1 MSSSVPPNETPPAD
15 ESASEERVVGR
26 HLIADLESFAP
37 MQLRDRVGMMG
48 LLEECLRREGYQVL
62 DMVSHGFR
70 EGGCGFSGAI
80 LLAESHAS
88 LHSYPDRGYLAFDL
102 FSCGEREPRRVLD
115 AFLKSTGGTILALH
129 DLPRRSS

>member
-1 MSSSVPPNETPPAD
+1 MPPNDETPPAD
-15 ESASEERVVGR
+15 DVAPDEHVIGR
-26 HLIADLESFAP
+26 HLVADLGDFAP

-48 LLEECLRREGYQVL
+48 LLEECLRREDYRVL

-88 LHSYPDRGYLAFDL
+88 LHSYPERGYLAFDL
-102 FSCGEREPRRVLD
+102 FSCGPRDPRRVLD
-115 AFLKSTGGTILALH
+115 AFLKQTGGTILALH
-129 DLPRRSS
+129 DLPRRL